1 MHNNLTRIQNVFG
14 FFTSVAFAV
23 AAVIA
28 VSVVLSA
35 QSPSASLQLRNVQVV
50 KGRPHYYSTKREEY
64 AHVKFDL
71 DAGII
76 HPPPLNCPPN
86 HALIPLHLDLS
97 TLFNWNTKQIFAYI
111 TASYPSSDPS
121 TIPRSEAIIWDAV
134 IPATNAPAHPNNYI
148 HPSLSQ
154 SNARPK
160 TKADR
165 LAAQKPYPPGKAPG
179 ILKLASQ
186 KPKYQIN
193 DVSGRIAERA
203 NATLTLHWN
212 VQPWVGALVWDSRGT
227 LGRWQGLRGGMAGFN
242 FPALKGTE
250 VKKEELR
257 TETGGERNRGSPA

>member
-71 DAGII
+71 DA
-76 HPPPLNCPPN
+76 
-86 HALIPLHLDLS
+86 DLS

-134 IPATNAPAHPNNYI
+134 IPATNAPAHPNTYI

-165 LAAQKPYPPGKAPG
+165 LAAQKPYPPGKEPG

-227 LGRWQGLRGGMAGFN
+227 LGRWQGLRGGMAGFD

>member
-71 DAGII
+71 DA
-76 HPPPLNCPPN
+76 
-86 HALIPLHLDLS
+86 DLS